1 MNLLPKI
8 TPYIAQLIFSV
19 SLLNFKRRIVELKR
33 KKACAPH
40 IVTVYLRI
48 DDPYSMVLMQVLKQ
62 LQSRYNIEY
71 DFRTVL
77 HLQRN
82 MYPALGLWN
91 ENALRD
97 GKYLANLYGLYFPE
111 DASKTPDFSE
121 TENMKITAQLL
132 HWELQP
138 GYLDRAQLL
147 FSAYWKNDKAKVI
160 SLLDKNVTSNVECYS
175 HHLSA
180 NQTMLKRSGHYLT
193 GMLHYGNEWYWGL
206 DRLQYLEQRLN
217 HLNANKAEKKV
228 SFNSPQ
234 LNFCQHM
241 APHQVAKLNTN
252 LKPII
257 MYWSLRSP
265 YSYLAIV
272 RAMQLAKYYKTQ
284 LIIKPVLPMVM
295 RRMLVPKDKTSYIAR
310 DAKRESL
317 LYGIEFGRISD
328 PLGAGVER
336 CYSVYQ
342 YALSKGKGNELLQA
356 WATSVWSQGID
367 SATDSGVKKI
377 IEKVDLPWDQ
387 VKPLLGNS
395 QWRVWAQENLAEL
408 YGQNLWGVPSMIY
421 GECKAFGQDRI
432 DMIESAIADD
442 LNPGALQG

>member
-1 MNLLPKI
+1 
-8 TPYIAQLIFSV
+8 
-19 SLLNFKRRIVELKR
+19 
-33 KKACAPH
+33 
-40 IVTVYLRI
+40 
-48 DDPYSMVLMQVLKQ
+48 MVLIQVLKQ

-77 HLQRN
+77 NLQSD

-97 GKYLANLYGLYFPE
+97 GKYLANLYELYFPE
-111 DASKTPDFSE
+111 DTSKKPDFSE

-147 FSAYWKNDKAKVI
+147 FSAYWQNDKNKVT
-160 SLLDKNVTSNVECYS
+160 SLLDKNVTSNVECYG

-180 NQTMLKRSGHYLT
+180 NQAMLKRCGHYLT

-217 HLNANKAEKKV
+217 DLNVNKVEKQV
-228 SFNSPQ
+228 SFNLSQ
-234 LNFCQHM
+234 LNFCQHVTPQKI
-241 APHQVAKLNTN
+241 AISSHN

-265 YSYLAIV
+265 YSYLAII
-272 RAMQLAKYYKTQ
+272 RATQLAKHYKTK
-284 LIIKPVLPMVM
+284 LVIKPVLPMVM
-295 RRMLVPKDKTSYIAR
+295 RRMSVPKDKTSYIAR
-310 DAKRESL
+310 DVKRESL
-317 LYGIEFGRISD
+317 LYGIEFGRIAD

-377 IEKVDLPWDQ
+377 IEKVGLPWDQ

-395 QWRVWAQENLAEL
+395 DWRVWAQENLAEL
-408 YGQNLWGVPSMIY
+408 YGQNLWGVPSLIY
-421 GECKAFGQDRI
+421 GGCKAFGQDRI

-442 LNPGALQG
+442 LNAGTLKP